1 MVSVAALA
9 TAALVP
15 PSVSRRCPAGVG
27 EAMGRALGG
36 LPSTHRAGWSG
47 DRAGG
52 PAQARNTRPVAGPLD
67 TVPGGPRD
75 DEADPPGAG
84 TGKGVE
90 HTSIPQGHR
99 RSDG

>member
-9 TAALVP
+9 TAALLP
-15 PSVSRRCPAGVG
+15 PKVSRRCPAGVG
-27 EAMGRALGG
+27 EPMGRALGG

-47 DRAGG
+47 DRAVGRRR
-52 PAQARNTRPVAGPLD
+52 PRSTRLAAGPLG
-67 TVPGGPRD
+67 TLPGGPRD

-84 TGKGVE
+84 AGKGVE
-90 HTSIPQGHR
+90 RTSIPQGHR